1 MPTDIVKLDLFDSGS
16 FKHWQK
22 KPWLNPVNVS
32 SSEMTILFDVV
43 TSSMLCQIHSWTY
56 IKTIPLLGNFG
67 KLSRNASSRKMQQ
80 VRKLLFL
87 NLTYN
92 TGRYL
97 AQYKYAKVSGNLMYA
112 MTCIRLD
119 IAYDVGRLSR
129 HTISPSKEHWDAV
142 NRVFKYLKKT
152 MDYGLEY
159 SRDPSV
165 LKGYVDA
172 SWITDQEYYQ
182 SLWHW
187 LHATKKQNGYETC

>member
-1 MPTDIVKLDLFDSGS
+1 MASNNLIQMSTDIVKLDLFDAGS
-16 FKHWQK
+16 FNCWQK
-22 KPWLNPVNVS
+22 KPWLNPVNFS
-32 SSEMTILFDVV
+32 SSEMTISFDVA

-67 KLSRNASSRKMQQ
+67 KLSRYASSWKTQQ
-80 VRKLLFL
+80 VRNLLFL

-97 AQYKYAKVSGNLMYA
+97 AQNKYTKVIGNLMYA
-112 MTCIRLD
+112 MTCTRPD

-129 HTISPSKEHWDAV
+129 PTSSPDKKHCDAV

-159 SRDPSV
+159 SGDPSV
-165 LKGYVDA
+165 LEGYTDA
-172 SWITDQEYYQ
+172 SWITDQEDYV
-182 SLWHW
+182 S
-187 LHATKKQNGYETC
+187 TSR